1 MSVIRV
7 QKNKNYTVMSNVHLR
22 DKRLSLKAKGLLSM
36 ILALPDDWTYS
47 INGLVSICKENGT
60 AVKTALSELK
70 ECGYLRVTKLN
81 PNETKS
87 GRFEYVYDVFEEPQ
101 EKESQA
107 EEKQD
112 TENLYLENI
121 ALYKDTEKSNTKV
134 LNTDRLNTDYQ
145 RIIDLYHEHCPS
157 LPKIVKLTDVRKR
170 AIRTRLKT
178 YTEDD
183 LITAFDKAEASDFLR
198 KGSGTWNGASFD
210 WIMNPRN
217 LVKILE
223 GNYDNRPQT
232 GKEQELDSFY
242 DMANDWAKKN

>member
-1 MSVIRV
+1 MGRV
-7 QKNKNYTVMSNVHLR
+7 NDENYICIQGWMINKLNLKGNELLVYAIIYGFSQDEESRFTGSLQYLADWTNSSKQGVMKNLKSLADKGYIEKTDRMINGVKFCEYYATKFNGVLNKVEWGIKHSLIGGIKHSLPNNIDIDNKNNNI
-22 DKRLSLKAKGLLSM
+22 DNN
-36 ILALPDDWTYS
+36 ID
-47 INGLVSICKENGT
+47 ICKN
-60 AVKTALSELK
+60 V
-70 ECGYLRVTKLN
+70 
-81 PNETKS
+81 
-87 GRFEYVYDVFEEPQ
+87 
-101 EKESQA
+101 
-107 EEKQD
+107 
-112 TENLYLENI
+112 
-121 ALYKDTEKSNTKV
+121 
-134 LNTDRLNTDYQ
+134 
-145 RIIDLYHEHCPS
+145 IDLYHEHCPS

-232 GKEQELDSFY
+232 GKEQELDLFY

>member
-47 INGLVSICKENGT
+47 VNGLVSICKENET

-70 ECGYLRVTKLN
+70 ECGYLRVTKLK
-81 PNETKS
+81 PNETES
-87 GRFEYVYDVFEEPQ
+87 GRFEYVYDIFEEPQ
-101 EKESQA
+101 EEESQA
-107 EEKQD
+107 EEKQGI
-112 TENLYLENI
+112 ENLCLENT
-121 ALYKDTEKSNTKV
+121 ALYKDTEKSNIKV
-134 LNTDRLNTDYQ
+134 LNTDRLNTDSQ
-145 RIIDLYHEHCPS
+145 RIVNLYHEHCPS
-157 LPKIVKLTDVRKR
+157 LPKIVKLTDVRKK

-183 LITAFDKAEASDFLR
+183 LVTAFDKAEASDFLR

-217 LVKILE
+217 IVKILE
-223 GNYDNRPQT
+223 GNYDNRPHN

-242 DMANDWAKKN
+242 DMANDWAKKS